1 MNHEALA
8 AELLEAG
15 EKGVPVSP
23 LKERF
28 PDMTVDD
35 AYRIQLLQE
44 QTHLAAGR
52 VLAGRK
58 VGLTSLAMQKQLGI
72 DSPDFGYFFTD
83 MVHHDGDEISVDQFI
98 APRVEPEFAFVLGA
112 DLVGPGV
119 TVATAAAAVSRVHAS
134 LEIID
139 SRIVDWRIGLVDT
152 VADNASCGAIVLGPE
167 LTGVE
172 ASALAGVA
180 CSVSLDGVEMGTG
193 TGADVLGDPLEALVW
208 LANTLGERGVSIP
221 AGSIVLPGAMTASVA
236 VTGGS
241 AISSTFGDSTSLSVT
256 FV

>member
-1 MNHEALA
+1 VDHDKLA
-8 AELLEAG
+8 NELREAG
-15 EKGVPVSP
+15 ETGVPVSP
-23 LKERF
+23 LKERY

-35 AYRIQLLQE
+35 AYRIQLIQE

-72 DSPDFGYFFTD
+72 DSPDFGYFFAD
-83 MVHHDGDEISVDQFI
+83 MVHHDGDAIPVDQFI
-98 APRVEPEFAFVLGA
+98 APRVEPEFAFVLGTELA
-112 DLVGPGV
+112 GPGV
-119 TVATAAAAVSRVHAS
+119 TVETAARAVARVHAS

-167 LTGVE
+167 LVGV
-172 ASALAGVA
+172 SACELAGVG

-193 TGADVLGDPLEALVW
+193 TGADVLGNPLEALAW

-221 AGSIVLPGAMTASVA
+221 AGSIVLPGAMTASVS
-236 VTGGS
+236 VTTGS
-241 AISSTFGDSTSLSVT
+241 AISSTFGDATGLSVT
-256 FV
+256 FI

>member
-1 MNHEALA
+1 MDHAKLA
-8 AELLEAG
+8 NELLEAG
-15 EKGVPVSP
+15 ETGVPVSP

-28 PDMTVDD
+28 PDMTGDD
-35 AYRIQLLQE
+35 AYRIQLIQE

-58 VGLTSLAMQKQLGI
+58 VGLTSLAMQQQLGI
-72 DSPDFGYFFTD
+72 DSPDFGYFFAD
-83 MVHHDGDEISVDQFI
+83 MVHHDGDAIAVDQFI
-98 APRVEPEFAFVLGA
+98 APRVEPEFAFVLGTELA
-112 DLVGPGV
+112 GPGV
-119 TVATAAAAVSRVHAS
+119 TVEMAARAVARVHAS

-167 LTGVE
+167 LAGV
-172 ASALAGVA
+172 SARELAGVG
-180 CSVSLDGVEMGTG
+180 CSVSLDGEEKGTG

-221 AGSIVLPGAMTASVA
+221 AGSVVLPGAMTASVA
-236 VTGGS
+236 VTAGS
-241 AISSTFGDSTSLSVT
+241 AITSTFGDETTLSVT
-256 FV
+256 FI

>member
-15 EKGVPVSP
+15 ETGVPVSP

-139 SRIVDWRIGLVDT
+139 SRIVDC

-241 AISSTFGDSTSLSVT
+241 AISSTFGDSASLSVT